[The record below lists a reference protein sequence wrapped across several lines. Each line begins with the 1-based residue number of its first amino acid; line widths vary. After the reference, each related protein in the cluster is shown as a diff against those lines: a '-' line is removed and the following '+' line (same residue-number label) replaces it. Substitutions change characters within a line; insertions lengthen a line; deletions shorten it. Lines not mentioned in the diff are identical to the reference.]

1 MSLYDFFFPEQAQ
14 ATHLRRIAEQ
24 QGFAV
29 ARNRRASVNL
39 EARVRA
45 LENDLGYVTS
55 VLGSVLDNL
64 DAKGV
69 VTRQDLKE
77 AMAVLDAI
85 DGVQDGKLDINV
97 LRGKQD

>member
-14 ATHLRRIAEQ
+14 ASHLRRIAEQ
-24 QGFAV
+24 QGFA
-29 ARNRRASVNL
+29 ATRHRRVSVNL

-45 LENDLGYVTS
+45 LENDLGYVTL
-55 VLGSVLDNL
+55 VLSSVLDKL
-64 DAKGV
+64 DTKGV

-97 LRGKQD
+97 LRGKQG